1 MNCTQWG
8 VYVFEISYYFAKY
21 IGSVVFKEYERK
33 VMTIN
38 GIEIEVEHK
47 SIKHI
52 HLSVYPPDG
61 RIHVS
66 VPQETSDDQLRM
78 FILSKWVWLSEK
90 IETAT
95 SNNIQSPREYVSG
108 EAHYF
113 KGELYRLRVETCN
126 PTMAKVSIQGDYILV
141 RCGKQIQAEKALK
154 QWYREQLRAMLPPL
168 VERWVK
174 RLGTPMP
181 KYDVQAM
188 KQCWGSC
195 NKSKQMILFNLELA
209 KKPLECIEYIV
220 AHEVTH
226 LIERTHTDRFYRL
239 LDTYLP
245 GWERHK
251 KQLDE
256 FPITI

>member
-1 MNCTQWG
+1 MN
-8 VYVFEISYYFAKY
+8 
-21 IGSVVFKEYERK
+21 
-33 VMTIN
+33 IN
-38 GIEIEVEHK
+38 GLEVQVEHK

-61 RIHVS
+61 HVHVS
-66 VPQETSDDQLRM
+66 APQETSDDQLRM
-78 FILSKWVWLSEK
+78 FILSKWVWLLEK
-90 IETAT
+90 IDAAT
-95 SNNIQSPREYVSG
+95 SNNIQPPREYVSG

-113 KGELYRLRVETCN
+113 KGELYRLRVETGN
-126 PTMAKVSIQGDYILV
+126 YGKSNVSIEGDYIMI
-141 RCGKQIQAEKALK
+141 RCGKQSQAEMALK
-154 QWYREQLRAMLPPL
+154 QWYREQLREVLPSL

-174 RLGTPMP
+174 RIGTPMP
-181 KYDVQAM
+181 KYDVQVM

-195 NKSKQMILFNLELA
+195 NKSKQTILFNIELA
-209 KKPLECIEYIV
+209 KKPLECIEYVV

-226 LIERTHTDRFYRL
+226 LLERTHTDRFYRL

-245 GWERHK
+245 GWERLK